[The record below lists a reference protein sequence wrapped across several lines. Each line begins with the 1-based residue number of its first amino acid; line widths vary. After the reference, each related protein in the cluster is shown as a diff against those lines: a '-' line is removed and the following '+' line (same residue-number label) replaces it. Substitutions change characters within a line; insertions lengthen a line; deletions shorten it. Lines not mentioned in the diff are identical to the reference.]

1 MDILYAS
8 ITSSQQ
14 VTTQPCHLIG
24 IETTGHS
31 DQIVYNEG
39 DDSKTAANL
48 VSHIESSTYYCYN
61 NIIFPLGGVK
71 CANGIYVVNSG
82 GTGTIYYHYGKTN
95 DSILYCPVIVD
106 TQVCSQPCYLVG
118 GECYGGTIAVYNE
131 ATSGKTA
138 ANLVGTLKVGS
149 YRHYSAGHWMFNEPI
164 LCNGI
169 YADVTDGTG
178 TIYYKLKK

>member
-1 MDILYAS
+1 MDILYKS

-31 DQIVYNEG
+31 DQIVYDEG
-39 DDSKTAANL
+39 DSSLTAANM

-71 CANGIYVVNSG
+71 CANGIYVWNSG
-82 GTGTIYYHYGKTN
+82 GTGTVYYHYGKVKN
-95 DSILYCPVIVD
+95 SILYCPVTADV
-106 TQVCSQPCYLVG
+106 QVCAQRCELIG
-118 GECYGGTIAVYNE
+118 GECYGGTIAVYAE
-131 ATSGKTA
+131 ASSSKTATS
-138 ANLVGTLKVGS
+138 LVGTLKCGS
-149 YRHYSAGHWMFNEPI
+149 YRHYSAGHWMFDEPI
-164 LCNGI
+164 QCDGI

-178 TIYYKLKK
+178 TIYYRLV